1 MFSLTFALNLIS
13 LFSINTAF
21 YLSEKRRDKLEE
33 MIKSQINSSNLH
45 TFGIIITNKTDTI
58 FQRIYEGNT
67 EIKTNKSFII
77 GSVSK
82 SFTALAVLKSEIEL
96 NKTLEQFANLKELLK
111 GKNEEYKKITVLEL
125 LRHESGLE
133 SFGPKK
139 KYEKRYFNY
148 SNYGYALLGQMIEG
162 KNGGAPYK
170 DILEKLIFGPWEMKN
185 TKAEYDE
192 NSIIDSYDNFFG
204 FRTKYRGIK
213 SEIGEG
219 FYVPAGFISTTVED
233 MGKYLRKYL
242 NNGTEDYKNY
252 ISKMIER
259 SNLSLGY
266 NEYYGMGLFIGEKNG
281 KKVIHHG
288 GATNSFQSHLYVYP
302 DLDLGF
308 FVVTNTRDPFC
319 SKPTQELFDNIESFL
334 LFDTYKGISSYLFI
348 FIHFSIDIII
358 IFIIAIPLSYL
369 IVTIV
374 RKIQKKKATWFNGVK
389 GIIVFIVDIIFLIL
403 LPLTIII
410 LLYVADADVTYAVKN
425 TKDILFVLFTF
436 SSILFLTFII
446 KLVYF
451 FIYNKYLKNNEK
463 VDIKKIEENDMDY
476 MLGENVND

>member
-1 MFSLTFALNLIS
+1 MLTLLFFLNFISIFSLKQPFNLTEQRKVD
-13 LFSINTAF
+13 L
-21 YLSEKRRDKLEE
+21 EK
-33 MIKSQINSSNLH
+33 MIKSQLELAKLH
-45 TFGIIITNKTDTI
+45 TIGIVITNKAETI
-58 FQRIYEGNT
+58 FQKEYIENN
-67 EIKTNKSFII
+67 KTSENSRFII

-82 SFTALAVLKSEIEL
+82 SFTALAVLKSGVEL
-96 NKTLEQFANLKELLK
+96 NNTLNYFGLS
-111 GKNEEYKKITVLEL
+111 EYIDDKKAKKITISEL
-125 LRHESGLE
+125 LNHTSGLVR
-133 SFGPKK
+133 FGSKVDEEKK
-139 KYEKRYFNY
+139 GKFSY
-148 SNYGYALLGQMIEG
+148 SNYGYALLGKII
-162 KNGGAPYK
+162 KNNNKMEYK
-170 DILEKLIFGPWEMKN
+170 EFVQKNIF
-185 TKAEYDE
+185 DE
-192 NSIIDSYDNFFG
+192 LNMSSTSVDYPTNISDSYDNFFG
-204 FRTKYRGIK
+204 FRTKYGGLK
-213 SEIGEG
+213 SEIEQREN
-219 FYVPAGFISTTVED
+219 FYVPAGFISTTLED
-233 MGKYLRKYL
+233 MGKYLRYYL
-242 NNGTEDYKNY
+242 KNESDGY
-252 ISKMIER
+252 ISKMTE
-259 SNLSLGY
+259 SNLSVGY
-266 NEYYGMGLFIGEKNG
+266 KEYYGMGLYIGEKNG
-281 KKVIHHG
+281 NKVYHHG
-288 GATNSFQSHLYVYP
+288 GATNSFQSHLYIYP
-302 DLDLGF
+302 DLELGF
-308 FVVTNTRDPFC
+308 FVVTNTRDSFC
-319 SKPTQELFDNIESFL
+319 SQLTEELFDNIESFL
-334 LFDTYKGISSYLFI
+334 LFDTYKGISNYLFI